1 MKNFFYKIQHLKKFK
16 SSKNFN
22 NLRIVHKILKFQNI
36 VFQKKNIKK
45 SNNKTIK
52 DFQKVLRIS
61 KNWKNKKNQKVFFF
75 KIKKKIQKSF
85 FSLTFLEIKNQT
97 KK

>member
-1 MKNFFYKIQHLKKFK
+1 MKFEEFFLQNSTFKKFK

-61 KNWKNKKNQKVFFF
+61 KNWKNKKNQKLFFQSKRF
-75 KIKKKIQKSF
+75 IDNF
-85 FSLTFLEIKNQT
+85 FSNFLRNQ